1 MQRQREVP
9 VLFYQEGNRWLAR
22 ALGVDVAADGTTRDD
37 VRSAMVE
44 ALEHYFEDGDEQ
56 VGIGEIHVETVVV

>member
-22 ALGVDVAADGTTRDD
+22 ALGVDVSAGGTTLDNA
-37 VRSAMVE
+37 RSAMVE

-56 VGIGEIHVETVVV
+56 VRIGEIHVEIVVV